1 MPSEPAPF
9 QQETPTQNN
18 QHEIDMNEPDEIET
32 SKTNEGFVENYYH
45 HYPYRHRHHHRYYYP
60 IGTSMNMQLIL
71 IIFSLI
77 VLFTA
82 IMMVGL
88 SK

>member
-1 MPSEPAPF
+1 MSEPAPF
-9 QQETPTQNN
+9 VQDTPSEKNVQEKK
-18 QHEIDMNEPDEIET
+18 DENT
-32 SKTNEGFVENYYH
+32 TEGFVENYYH
-45 HYPYRHRHHHRYYYP
+45 HYPYRHRYHHRHHYYP